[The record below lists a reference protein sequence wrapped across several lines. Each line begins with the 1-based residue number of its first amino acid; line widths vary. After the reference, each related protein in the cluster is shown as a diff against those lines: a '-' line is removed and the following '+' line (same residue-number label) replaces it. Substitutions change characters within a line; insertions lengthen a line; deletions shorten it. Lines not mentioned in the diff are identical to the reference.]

1 MELQEAVTEMQG
13 QVHESTIMAGDCNT
27 VRQNRRVQRQK
38 VSKDVTELSNTTT
51 QLDVT
56 DIKDYTA
63 RHHQNAH
70 SPQVY
75 LWHTPWQTT
84 FWAKKHTLADLK
96 D

>member
-75 LWHTPWQTT
+75 L
-84 FWAKKHTLADLK
+84 
-96 D
+96 